1 MQEFFAW
8 FANALASVNWP
19 TVIQALAEIVRTLA
33 PVVTA
38 FIAYKALRNWQRQ
51 DKAKREAEFLDSL
64 VEAAHTLIAEMSK
77 PVTLLEMAKIGMDSH
92 TRPWDEG
99 DEDEKAIAGAIAYI
113 EKNGERDGKR
123 LLDCLES
130 VQPSVIK
137 LRSVGA
143 KGQVFG
149 FKNYTACQ
157 KAVALLTWHFD
168 RIEAFTGVIVSPS
181 WNWQNP
187 DVREHLANVM
197 KIDPNEIR
205 QSIQENNVAL
215 LAFVGETYAR
225 IYG

>member
-8 FANALASVNWP
+8 FVNALASISWP
-19 TVIQALAEIVRTLA
+19 KIIPALAEIIRTMA
-33 PVVTA
+33 PVFTV

-51 DKAKREAEFLDSL
+51 DKAKRESEFLDSL
-64 VEAAHTLIAEMSK
+64 IEAAHTLIAEMPK
-77 PVTLLEMAKIGMDSH
+77 PVALLQMAKIGMDSH
-92 TRPWDEG
+92 TRSWEEG

-123 LLDCLES
+123 LLDCLEA

-137 LRSVGA
+137 LRSLTA

-149 FKNYTACQ
+149 FENYTTCQ
-157 KAVALLTWHFD
+157 DAAALLTWNFD
-168 RIEAFTGVIVSPS
+168 RIEAFTGVIGSPS

-187 DVREHLANVM
+187 EVREHLKNAM
-197 KIDPNEIR
+197 MIDPDEIR
-205 QSIQENNVAL
+205 KSIQDNNVTL
-215 LAFVGETYAR
+215 LTFAGETYAR